1 MSRQN
6 MTTME
11 LNEIITNEGLQLIT
25 SHILKYLDLHSLN
38 RCREVSQKWK
48 LAVEAED
55 HYWELCVQV
64 IIKKLENGC
73 DYEIRELTAKFQ
85 YDWIPMCS
93 QEAFK
98 KINKSKDEFKDFVR
112 FLQRFLVEVAT
123 ACDDAVTPLE
133 YAAQCGNIAIIKLG
147 MEKGFSFDT
156 TKSPN
161 ALHYACQKGN
171 EEIVKYIFEHC
182 SKGGVDPVDLNKPDT
197 AIECWSP
204 FEYACQSS
212 NLDLLDFFFDSAK
225 PKGIELRG
233 SALIKASSEC
243 FKVLIERTSDL
254 NFDQESKN
262 RLLHKHYSKEDFQAL
277 LDINGIVNFDFDA
290 TDHWGR
296 TPLLWA
302 CMNKNQDMFEMLL
315 KYSKSHQIVLDLDA
329 KTEGSEQTVL
339 HIACWHR
346 DPIMLSILL
355 KYYADDLDFGISNA
369 QGLTPL
375 HYAVCSS
382 ETIKLLNELDEKE
395 LIDLDITI
403 KDRSG
408 RSLLQSVLHAEHSSD
423 VQYFL
428 DLFQSCHPYF
438 MRLYIENTDNNG
450 CTVWHES
457 VRNKEYL
464 QILIDFCTEYLYEI
478 ELNAID
484 KYDRTPLHH
493 ACLNQEFPNTTE
505 TVVLL
510 LERAKETFIAVNAKD
525 DDGRTPIYLACMTEA
540 RLKRTEKQ
548 FKSSFSP
555 FKYLLDNSIEYGINL
570 NMRDKNGL
578 TMLHWLCCSTFRY
591 GALQVL
597 LESAKDNCLDLNPLD
612 KEGNHPLHLAC
623 LHGNYD
629 IVQLLLES
637 SSDLK
642 ICLNPTDAT
651 GRTPLH
657 IACIENKPQ
666 VVKTILK
673 YSKCNGGINLNVRE
687 EEGLTAY
694 DCADRHEHWNI
705 VELFRTYAKQKWVH

>member
-11 LNEIITNEGLQLIT
+11 LDEIITNEGLQLVT
-25 SHILKYLDLHSLN
+25 SQILKHLDLKSLN
-38 RCREVSQKWK
+38 RCRQVSQKWK
-48 LAVEAED
+48 SAVEEED
-55 HYWELCVQV
+55 CYWDLCLQV
-64 IIKKLENGC
+64 IIEKFENVESICG
-73 DYEIRELTAKFQ
+73 YEDRELAARLQ

-98 KINKSKDEFKDFVR
+98 KMNKSKDEFKDFVR
-112 FLQRFLVEVAT
+112 FLQRFLLHKQVVS
-123 ACDDAVTPLE
+123 PLE
-133 YAAQCGNIAIIKLG
+133 YAAQNGNIDIIKLG
-147 MEKGFSFDT
+147 MEKGFAFET
-156 TKSPN
+156 IKSPN
-161 ALHYACQKGN
+161 SLHYACQNGQ
-171 EEIVKYIFEHC
+171 EEIVRYIFEHC
-182 SKGGVDPVDLNKPDT
+182 SKGGVEPVDLNKSDPLDGY
-197 AIECWSP
+197 SP
-204 FEYACQSS
+204 FEHACQSS

-225 PKGIELRG
+225 SKGIKLSG
-233 SALIKASSEC
+233 SALIKASPEC
-243 FKVLIERTSDL
+243 FKILIERASELD
-254 NFDQESKN
+254 FDQESKN
-262 RLLHKHYSKEDFQAL
+262 RLLHKHHSKEDFQSL
-277 LDINGIVNFDFDA
+277 LDINGIVNFDFNA
-290 TDHWGR
+290 TDTWGR

-302 CMNKNQDMFEMLL
+302 CMEKNQDMFEMLL
-315 KYSKSHQIVLDLDA
+315 KYSKIQDDIVLDLDA

-339 HIACWHR
+339 HFACWHR

-355 KYYADDLDFGISNA
+355 KYCADDLDFAIFNA
-369 QGLTPL
+369 QGWTPL
-375 HYAVCSS
+375 HYAVCNP
-382 ETIKLLNELDEKE
+382 EVMKLLNELDTKGLIE
-395 LIDLDITI
+395 LDFGM

-423 VQYFL
+423 LQYFL
-428 DLFQSCHPYF
+428 DLCQS
-438 MRLYIENTDNNG
+438 MGMMDLYAYTEWTDEKG
-450 CTVWHES
+450 CTVWHEA
-457 VRNKEYL
+457 VRNRNYL
-464 QILIDFCTEYLYEI
+464 QMLMDFCKENGHEI

-484 KYDRTPLHH
+484 HCDRTPLHH
-493 ACLNQEFPNTTE
+493 ACLNQDFPITKE

-510 LERAKETFIAVNAKD
+510 LEQAKETFIAVNARD

-540 RLKRTEKQ
+540 RLKKTEKQ
-548 FKSSFSP
+548 FKNTFSP
-555 FKYLLDNSIEYGINL
+555 FRYLLENSIEYGINL
-570 NMRDKNGL
+570 NIRDKNGL

-612 KEGNHPLHLAC
+612 EEGNHPLHLAC
-623 LHGNYD
+623 QHGNYD

-657 IACIENKPQ
+657 IACIENKPK

-673 YSKCNGGINLNVRE
+673 YSKSNGGINLNVRE

-694 DCADRHEHWNI
+694 DCADREDHWEI